1 MEMYKNVECR
11 RIDADLLSVV
21 DSLSVQPLTQAEL
34 RVIQADIN
42 DVVEKRVPFAS
53 VRAVIIRMLLP
64 GRNEHPV
71 VYDADDE
78 STEPGSIGV
87 SDKQLVQSFAR
98 AAGLTGYSMDEFC
111 HRAYLASKQMRE
123 SGIIVHEFKWHGDP
137 EYKPDWKAK
146 TEILSKEKTLVDQI
160 RFFEELQK
168 KAAEKDLLNF
178 DVLTKYSDQI
188 VRLAER
194 LEKLQKMN

>member
-11 RIDADLLSVV
+11 RIGADLLSVV

-34 RVIQADIN
+34 RVIQADID
-42 DVVEKRVPFAS
+42 DVVKNRVPFAS

-71 VYDADDE
+71 VYNADDE
-78 STEPGSIGV
+78 STEHGV

-123 SGIIVHEFKWHGDP
+123 SGMLVHEFKWHGDP
-137 EYKPDWKAK
+137 EYKPDGKAK
-146 TEILSKEKTLVDQI
+146 TESFSKEKTLVDQI

-168 KAAEKDLLNF
+168 KAAEKDLLNM
-178 DVLTKYSDQI
+178 DVLTEYSDQI
-188 VRLAER
+188 VRLVER

>member
-64 GRNEHPV
+64 GRNEHSV

-78 STEPGSIGV
+78 STELGISG
-87 SDKQLVQSFAR
+87 KQLVQSFAS

-137 EYKPDWKAK
+137 EYKLDGKAK
-146 TEILSKEKTLVDQI
+146 TESLSKEKTLVDQI

-178 DVLTKYSDQI
+178 DVLTEYSDQI
-188 VRLAER
+188 VRLVER

>member
-1 MEMYKNVECR
+1 MEMYKNVECM
-11 RIDADLLSVV
+11 RIDADVLSVV

-34 RVIQADIN
+34 RVIQADID
-42 DVVEKRVPFAS
+42 DVVKKRVPFAS

-78 STEPGSIGV
+78 STESGISG
-87 SDKQLVQSFAR
+87 KQYVQSFAS
-98 AAGLTGYSMDEFC
+98 AAGLTGYLMDGFC

-123 SGIIVHEFKWHGDP
+123 SGIIAHEFKWHGDP
-137 EYKPDWKAK
+137 EYKLDGKAK
-146 TEILSKEKTLVDQI
+146 TESLSKEKMLVDQI

-178 DVLTKYSDQI
+178 DVLTEYSDQI
-188 VRLAER
+188 VRLVER

>member
-78 STEPGSIGV
+78 STELGV

-111 HRAYLASKQMRE
+111 HRAYLASKLMRE
-123 SGIIVHEFKWHGDP
+123 SGIIAHEFKWHGDP
-137 EYKPDWKAK
+137 EYKPDGKAK
-146 TEILSKEKTLVDQI
+146 TESLSKEKTLVDQI

-168 KAAEKDLLNF
+168 KAAEKDLLNY
-178 DVLTKYSDQI
+178 DVLTEYSDQI
-188 VRLAER
+188 VRLVER

>member
-1 MEMYKNVECR
+1 MGVECR
-11 RIDADLLSVV
+11 RVDADLLSVV

-34 RVIQADIN
+34 RVIQADID
-42 DVVEKRVPFAS
+42 DVVKKRVPFAS

-78 STEPGSIGV
+78 STEHGISG
-87 SDKQLVQSFAR
+87 KQFVQSFAS

-111 HRAYLASKQMRE
+111 HRAYLASEQMRE
-123 SGIIVHEFKWHGDP
+123 SGIIAHEFKWHGDP
-137 EYKPDWKAK
+137 EYKPDGKAK

-178 DVLTKYSDQI
+178 DVLTEYSDQI
-188 VRLAER
+188 VRLFER

>member
-34 RVIQADIN
+34 RVIQADID
-42 DVVEKRVPFAS
+42 DVVKKRVPFAS

-78 STEPGSIGV
+78 STEHGISG
-87 SDKQLVQSFAR
+87 KQLVQSFAR

-123 SGIIVHEFKWHGDP
+123 SGILAHEFKWHGDP
-137 EYKPDWKAK
+137 EYKPDGKAK
-146 TEILSKEKTLVDQI
+146 TESLSKEKALVDQI

-168 KAAEKDLLNF
+168 KAAEKDLLNY
-178 DVLTKYSDQI
+178 DVLTEYSDQI
-188 VRLAER
+188 VRLVER

>member
-34 RVIQADIN
+34 RVIQADID
-42 DVVEKRVPFAS
+42 DVVKKRVPFAS

-78 STEPGSIGV
+78 STEHGISG
-87 SDKQLVQSFAR
+87 KQFVQSFAS

-111 HRAYLASKQMRE
+111 HRAYLASEQMRE
-123 SGIIVHEFKWHGDP
+123 SGIIAHEFRWHGDP
-137 EYKPDWKAK
+137 EYKPDGKAK
-146 TEILSKEKTLVDQI
+146 TESLSKEKTLVDQI

>member
-34 RVIQADIN
+34 RVIQADID
-42 DVVEKRVPFAS
+42 DVVKKRVPFAS

-71 VYDADDE
+71 VYNADDE
-78 STEPGSIGV
+78 STESGISG
-87 SDKQLVQSFAR
+87 KQFVQSFAR

-111 HRAYLASKQMRE
+111 HRAYLASEQMRE
-123 SGIIVHEFKWHGDP
+123 SGIIVHEFRWHGDP
-137 EYKPDWKAK
+137 EYKPEGKAK
-146 TEILSKEKTLVDQI
+146 TESFSKEKTLVDQI

-168 KAAEKDLLNF
+168 KAAEKDLLNY
-178 DVLTKYSDQI
+178 DVLTEYSDQV
-188 VRLAER
+188 VRLVER

>member
-34 RVIQADIN
+34 RVIQADIY
-42 DVVEKRVPFAS
+42 DVVKKRVPFAS

-64 GRNEHPV
+64 GRNEHPA

-78 STEPGSIGV
+78 STERGV

-111 HRAYLASKQMRE
+111 HRAYLASEQMRE
-123 SGIIVHEFKWHGDP
+123 SGILAHEFKWHGDP
-137 EYKPDWKAK
+137 EYKPDGKVK
-146 TEILSKEKTLVDQI
+146 TESLSKEKTLVDQI

>member
-1 MEMYKNVECR
+1 MEMYKNVECS

-34 RVIQADIN
+34 RVIQADID
-42 DVVEKRVPFAS
+42 DVVKKRVPFAS

-78 STEPGSIGV
+78 STEHGISG
-87 SDKQLVQSFAR
+87 KQFVQSFAR

-111 HRAYLASKQMRE
+111 HRAYLASEQMRE
-123 SGIIVHEFKWHGDP
+123 SGIIAHEFKWHGDP

-146 TEILSKEKTLVDQI
+146 TESLSKEKTLVDQI
-160 RFFEELQK
+160 RFFEALQK

>member
-34 RVIQADIN
+34 RVIQADID
-42 DVVEKRVPFAS
+42 DVVKKRVPFAS

-78 STEPGSIGV
+78 STEHGISG
-87 SDKQLVQSFAR
+87 KQFVQSFAS

-111 HRAYLASKQMRE
+111 HRAYLASEQMRE
-123 SGIIVHEFKWHGDP
+123 SGIIAHEFKWHGDP
-137 EYKPDWKAK
+137 EYKPDGKAK
-146 TEILSKEKTLVDQI
+146 TESLSKEKTLIDQI

>member
-42 DVVEKRVPFAS
+42 DVVKKRVPFAS

-78 STEPGSIGV
+78 STGLGISG
-87 SDKQLVQSFAR
+87 KQFVQNFAS

-137 EYKPDWKAK
+137 EYKLDGKAK
-146 TEILSKEKTLVDQI
+146 TASLSKEKTLVDQI

-168 KAAEKDLLNF
+168 KAAEKDLLNS
-178 DVLTKYSDQI
+178 DVLTEYSDQI
-188 VRLAER
+188 VRLVER

>member
-34 RVIQADIN
+34 RVIQADID
-42 DVVEKRVPFAS
+42 DVVKKRVPFAS

-78 STEPGSIGV
+78 STEHEISG
-87 SDKQLVQSFAR
+87 KQLVQSFAR

-123 SGIIVHEFKWHGDP
+123 SGILVHEFRWHGDP
-137 EYKPDWKAK
+137 EYKPDGKAK
-146 TEILSKEKTLVDQI
+146 TESLSKEKTLVDQI

-178 DVLTKYSDQI
+178 DVLTEYSDQI
-188 VRLAER
+188 VRLVER

>member
-78 STEPGSIGV
+78 STERGV

-111 HRAYLASKQMRE
+111 HRAYSASKQMRE

-137 EYKPDWKAK
+137 EYKPEGKAK

-178 DVLTKYSDQI
+178 DVLKEYSDQI

>member
-1 MEMYKNVECR
+1 MEMYKNVECS

-34 RVIQADIN
+34 RVIQADID
-42 DVVEKRVPFAS
+42 DVVKKRVPFAS

-78 STEPGSIGV
+78 STEHGISG
-87 SDKQLVQSFAR
+87 KQFVQSFAR

-111 HRAYLASKQMRE
+111 HRAYLASEQMRE
-123 SGIIVHEFKWHGDP
+123 SGIIAHEFKWHGDP

-178 DVLTKYSDQI
+178 DVLTEYSDQI
-188 VRLAER
+188 VRLVER

>member
-34 RVIQADIN
+34 RVIQADID
-42 DVVEKRVPFAS
+42 DVVKKRVPFAS

-64 GRNEHPV
+64 GRSEHPV

-78 STEPGSIGV
+78 STEHGISG
-87 SDKQLVQSFAR
+87 KQLVQSFAR

-111 HRAYLASKQMRE
+111 HRAYLASEQMRE
-123 SGIIVHEFKWHGDP
+123 SGIIAHEFKWHGDP

-146 TEILSKEKTLVDQI
+146 TESLSKEKTLVDQI
-160 RFFEELQK
+160 RFFEALQK

>member
-1 MEMYKNVECR
+1 MEMYKNVECS

-34 RVIQADIN
+34 RVIQADID
-42 DVVEKRVPFAS
+42 DVVKKRVPFAS

-78 STEPGSIGV
+78 STEHGISG
-87 SDKQLVQSFAR
+87 KQFVQSFAR

-111 HRAYLASKQMRE
+111 HRAYLASEQMRE
-123 SGIIVHEFKWHGDP
+123 SGIIAHEFKWHGDP

-160 RFFEELQK
+160 RFFEALQK

>member
-42 DVVEKRVPFAS
+42 DVVKKRVPFAS

-64 GRNEHPV
+64 GRNEHPM

-78 STEPGSIGV
+78 STEHGA

-98 AAGLTGYSMDEFC
+98 AAGLTGYAMDEFC
-111 HRAYLASKQMRE
+111 HRAYLASEQMRE
-123 SGIIVHEFKWHGDP
+123 SGIIAHEFKWHGDP
-137 EYKPDWKAK
+137 EYKPDGKAK
-146 TEILSKEKTLVDQI
+146 TESLSKEKTLVDQI